1 MVEENNKSIIFLK
14 IIKVVI
20 CAFLF
25 FEFCK
30 IIILP
35 NVFFSSSEINY
46 SRGTILVALKELQIL
61 NIDKLIKFDTNRKFR
76 FVSANTSMS
85 FEFDY
90 DGVEDKVKPYYLEQA
105 KKKNWKVIKVND
117 NEIILEKQRD
127 KNLVHLDFQ
136 KQKDNIW
143 LLNASYTIIMK

>member
-1 MVEENNKSIIFLK
+1 MEENNKSIIFLK

-61 NIDKLIKFDTNRKFR
+61 KIMIL
-76 FVSANTSMS
+76 VMLLLL
-85 FEFDY
+85 E
-90 DGVEDKVKPYYLEQA
+90 LEQVCYSL
-105 KKKNWKVIKVND
+105 K
-117 NEIILEKQRD
+117 ILLEDRLFGYLQ
-127 KNLVHLDFQ
+127 F
-136 KQKDNIW
+136 
-143 LLNASYTIIMK
+143 